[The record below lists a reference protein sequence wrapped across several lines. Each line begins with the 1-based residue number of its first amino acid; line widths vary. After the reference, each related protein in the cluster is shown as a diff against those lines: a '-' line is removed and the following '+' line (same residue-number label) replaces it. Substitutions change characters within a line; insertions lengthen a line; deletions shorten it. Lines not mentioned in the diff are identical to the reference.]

1 MYRALWSWIVCVG
14 VTVAVSL
21 MTTPKP
27 EGELVGLVYGATEI
41 PSEGDLLWFQKP
53 IFWAALVAIALV
65 IVNIIFW

>member
-1 MYRALWSWIVCVG
+1 MTKEMLTVG
-14 VTVAVSL
+14 EEIML
-21 MTTPKP
+21 
-27 EGELVGLVYGATEI
+27 GLVYGATDI